1 MLTEHIFVQKALE
14 AIQQQDYQVMEGLR
28 DHVNAANAEALVRTW
43 NSSLPWRL
51 KDGYV
56 TVLMDQKG
64 EVVKPLMQD
73 ALNSPTP
80 ESRAY
85 ALCSLTGDFGIFDS
99 LLTSDMVDEKKV
111 DEAIK
116 QYKARHP
123 LQ

>member
-1 MLTEHIFVQKALE
+1 MLTEQLFVQKALE

-28 DHVNAANAEALVRTW
+28 DQVNAANAEALVRTW

-56 TVLMDQKG
+56 TVLMDQTG

-99 LLTSDMVDEKKV
+99 LLTSDMVDAKKV
-111 DEAIK
+111 DEAIQK
-116 QYKARHP
+116 F
-123 LQ
+123 LS